1 MIWSVF
7 PFTIQ
12 LGTKILIRIA
22 FVCSLAIHNTGYNSI
37 FRTIQVIDLINY
49 GGREVMPLTAR
60 ISLIWQLYKGK
71 SVSQTCPSKH
81 LQMMKQVWTMM
92 RRRMKNLLQCYYII
106 NDQNINV
113 IWILFMSSLVHVRS
127 TEAKRNEWMYVSKR

>member
-1 MIWSVF
+1 MIWSAF

-12 LGTKILIRIA
+12 LRTTILIRIR
-22 FVCSLAIHNTGYNSI
+22 FVSSLAIHNSI
-37 FRTIQVIDLINY
+37 FRTIYVIDLISY
-49 GGREVMPLTAR
+49 GGREVMPLTAT
-60 ISLIWQLYKGK
+60 ISLIWQPYKGK
-71 SVSQTCPSKH
+71 SLSQTCPSKH

-106 NDQNINV
+106 DDQNINV

-127 TEAKRNEWMYVSKR
+127 TEAKHNEWMYVSKR